1 MNLLEVK
8 NTKSKMNNTLDQMN
22 DRLVFSEEK
31 INERED
37 SNWNYQAWNIGNNF
51 LKEVRIT
58 M

>member
-37 SNWNYQAWNIGNNF
+37 SN
-51 LKEVRIT
+51 
-58 M
+58 

>member
-37 SNWNYQAWNIGNNF
+37 SD
-51 LKEVRIT
+51 
-58 M
+58 